1 MLFRSGCHP
10 NHSLCH
16 CRCLGNNHHATESSA
31 CKQKQHDIKYRRPEH
46 LFPVQICCALLR
58 CRRFVTCRDIIL
70 GTLLQKLC
78 AYKNNNQKNRSNR
91 FERNRSILAIYN
103 NRNNRRQ
110 NHGTHSIYSSRNA
123 AYQTTFIRKIF
134 HTRRDGCPIGHSKS
148 QSGYQTIADD

>member
-1 MLFRSGCHP
+1 MNLDKKRWIILAAACLI
-10 NHSLCH
+10 NL
-16 CRCLGNNHHATESSA
+16 CLGSIYAWSVFASSMA
-31 CKQKQHDIKYRRPEH
+31 EH
-46 LFPVQICCALLR
+46 FSNALGQN
-58 CRRFVTCRDIIL
+58 VTSGDLAI
-70 GTLLQKLC
+70 
-78 AYKNNNQKNRSNR
+78 NQKNRSNR
-91 FERNRSILAIYN
+91 FERNRSIPAIYN